1 MFQPHRGEMDLR
13 YSQILRAVGAYV
25 ERTHLAE
32 IRILE
37 MDDGLILQGRVTEG
51 DEAGARA
58 TFQLTKEDLRD
69 LLYDAYAQRGKKM

>member
-1 MFQPHRGEMDLR
+1 MFQSHRGDMTMR
-13 YSQILRAVGAYV
+13 YSQVLRVVGAYV

-37 MDDGLILQGRVTEG
+37 TDDGLILQGRVMEG
-51 DEAGARA
+51 DAAGERA
-58 TFQLTKEDLRD
+58 TYQLTKEDLRD